1 MPWSKWNWLTE
12 ALVVLFYFPLL
23 VSLGAGSSLS
33 PQWEKVCRFS
43 GNISY
48 PLYMT
53 HYAGIWFFGN
63 YFTTKNPPAGELY
76 FIIIGGGI
84 FLVGFAY
91 LVMVLY
97 DIPVRKYLERKRK
110 QSTLQVTSEALELPK

>member
-1 MPWSKWNWLTE
+1 MPWSNWNWLTE

-33 PQWEKVCRFS
+33 PKWKSVCRFS

-53 HYAGIWFFGN
+53 HYAAIWIFGN
-63 YFTTKNPPAGELY
+63 YFINKKPSVAELPY
-76 FIIIGGGI
+76 VIIPGI
-84 FLVGFAY
+84 ILLVVTAY
-91 LVMVLY
+91 LVMVFY
-97 DIPVRKYLERKRK
+97 DIPVRRYLAKKRRQARKP
-110 QSTLQVTSEALELPK
+110 SA